1 MWLSRLLN
9 FFRKPKKE
17 KVKKGYYRHAR
28 AASYDAPWIDPSLR
42 QQLWAI
48 GGGKGGVGKSLTT
61 VMLGAS
67 LTRWGK
73 KVILVDAD
81 LGGSNLNLL
90 TGITNPPHT
99 LVDFMQKR
107 VDNIEDITLDTPIDN
122 LKVICGADDILGIA
136 NPKDAQKTRLL
147 NNLKKL
153 EADFILLDLGAG
165 SSYTTLDFF
174 LFAPNRI
181 IIMSPQN
188 TAIQNA
194 YGFVKSCLLRKL
206 TREFR
211 DDPECMGLIK
221 RCIDSGE
228 EERIDSIVKLREAF
242 AGLGP
247 EQSADLAASID
258 EFNLGLVVNMAKEQK
273 DIGMGRSF
281 IKVANEYMTLKPN
294 NLGYITYDKRL
305 DRSINQMGD
314 FLKNSAEIITE
325 MGFYDL
331 SNRIIKNL
339 YKESIGR
346 KTGAAGPATG
356 SQATGNASPHT

>member
-1 MWLSRLLN
+1 MWLTSLLN

-17 KVKKGYYRHAR
+17 EVKKGYSSHPRTVVYN
-28 AASYDAPWIDPSLR
+28 APWIDPALR
-42 QQLWAI
+42 RQLWAI
-48 GGGKGGVGKSLTT
+48 GGGKGGVGKSLMT

-90 TGITNPPHT
+90 TGITHPPYT
-99 LVDFMQKR
+99 LVDFMQNR
-107 VDNIEDITLDTPIDN
+107 VDSIEEITLDTPIDN

-136 NPKDAQKTRLL
+136 NPKDTQKTRLL

-153 EADFILLDLGAG
+153 DADFILLDLGAG
-165 SSYTTLDFF
+165 TSYTTLDFF

-181 IIMSPQN
+181 IVMSPQN

-194 YGFVKSCLLRKL
+194 YGFVKTCLLRKL
-206 TREFR
+206 SREFS
-211 DDPECMGLIK
+211 DDPECMRLIN
-221 RCIDSGE
+221 RCSDSGE
-228 EERIDSIVKLREAF
+228 EEKIGTIVKLREAF
-242 AGLGP
+242 EKLGP
-247 EQSADLAASID
+247 EQIADLSACID
-258 EFNLGLVVNMAKEQK
+258 EFNFGLVVNMAKEQK
-273 DIGMGRSF
+273 DINLGRSF
-281 IKVANEYMTLKPN
+281 IKVANDYMTLKPE
-294 NLGYITYDKRL
+294 NLGYITHDKRL
-305 DRSINQMGD
+305 ERSINRMGD
-314 FLKNSAEIITE
+314 FLKNSTEVITE

-346 KTGAAGPATG
+346 RQGVAKPAAASAPSGDPGP
-356 SQATGNASPHT
+356 NL